1 MTVLA
6 TFIKQPADVQ
16 DYDIDFSKYLDAIE
30 DTPASY
36 TASAEDG
43 LNIDSSLIV
52 DKRVKVWIS
61 GGTSGTV
68 YKITVTLTTLIGR
81 TKQVEIKIKVKEY

>member
-1 MTVLA
+1 MSVLA

-36 TASAEDG
+36 IATADDG
-43 LNIDSSLIV
+43 LNIDSSFMV
-52 DKRVKVWIS
+52 AKRVKVWVS

>member
-16 DYDIDFSKYLDAIE
+16 DYDIDFSRYLDAIE

-36 TASAEDG
+36 IATADDG
-43 LNIDSSLIV
+43 LNIDSSFMV

-81 TKQVEIKIKVKEY
+81 TKQVEIKIKVKDY

>member
-36 TASAEDG
+36 IATADDG

-68 YKITVTLTTLIGR
+68 YKITVTLDTLGGR